1 MRNNTKKGFT
11 LVELL
16 VVIAILAIL
25 ATVSVVGYTSF
36 IEGSAVKVDADF
48 ATQLNHFLAAY
59 KVNNKVTINEDNI
72 DKVTADI
79 LDLAGVDEIEP
90 QAGQYGYHFYYDFKD
105 EQYKSLH
112 DDVAITGTKSP
123 VEQIAMH
130 VLGYEPAN
138 GTSYKVRPGNC
149 FTFNGQYY
157 LVDGVGDLA
166 DVVSGIVN
174 FNGTTTDLTN
184 LEKAAQETGYENLVN
199 FVRSTVF
206 VTKKGSLVLSTSGS
220 RSYVII
226 ADDVETIKG
235 EIVDVAGNKLPLSD
249 TTYLATTADGFS
261 MYVPETVTNIEG
273 NALNI
278 NTPADCT
285 ILYLPAGTDVAAVCE
300 AGFTNPNVIIMVGNV
315 RYKLANSSD
324 LVNTETNMTT
334 TLKVKSVVKDFDL
347 VINDTNND
355 NIDTYQQ
362 EGYKNNIGYV
372 AWNNGNFLLQVD
384 ASQVLST
391 DGTNKVSTYEMY
403 WELVTEGLGEY
414 IYISNGEDGNP
425 AGTVVFNDYD
435 KSGAVDS
442 ADYVKFLEHLNTLV
456 ADGKTYFTVKATSV
470 YSVTGEGDE
479 QIVEKVEDGDY
490 TNCPS
495 VTMDVRVLTITE
507 VGEVKIKDA
516 ANGWTSSNPVVLP
529 YTEIGQTFDIVAG
542 DLTYNWD
549 GEIFNVDLACSVEL
563 KYECLHKT
571 GECCMHVQCAELTA
585 ANILTHHNADCLEC
599 THKAG
604 VASTHTDD
612 CCGHEHDEDCCTHTH
627 SKYCS
632 NLKNAD
638 GTAHT
643 HTSAS
648 CCSGGHKN
656 ILGKDTACSG
666 YGTLD
671 NCNLNKCSAATN
683 GTCDHQNKNQHSE
696 SCCQHLKQIHDLY
709 CTNCNHEHVDHFNN
723 GGKTPC
729 CDSNHMSQ
737 GQCESAL
744 RNCCTHYQEIH
755 KAYCCEHLTSG
766 YEHNENC
773 LTCTHVHN
781 AAKCDKIS
789 CGYSELGTSIISGN
803 VITIP
808 ENTNLNQLSG
818 KLSVY
823 VEGKD
828 WGYVNL
834 TFVNFSES
842 SFKPSSS
849 LSTHQNV
856 YVGNDGGIK
865 VSDLFSFVGETF
877 NPDAGYKLVIFTRDV
892 DNNNYDNLNYGK
904 EAERHEFD
912 ITSVDQLIDLS
923 TVATSTVKP
932 YRAVMFM
939 NGTRI
944 TEDMILRV
952 ENAKNVH
959 TWEEFKALVSG
970 DTNALANSVVLFG
983 DIAIPA
989 DDAVDFFTLKDKAI
1003 YGNCFTFDVQNGRTV
1018 SDIICLEGASL
1029 LRDLKLTGALYKDFA
1044 LQKTDEWGSSVVR
1057 AEGTSS
1063 IINCYISNTR
1073 SPLYVGGTKVTV
1085 KDTVLYGG
1093 RFANIDHRG
1102 GELVF
1107 EGTVTLIQK
1116 PIEYQIVGDYVKGKV
1131 IGFGIATWFNDGAAK
1146 VVTLATD
1153 AKLIQYNFI
1162 SEELKNDL
1170 PKIAGMVSLTEPFD
1184 EAFNNPEYQSYIYK
1198 DGNTKYLNS
1207 GIVATDAYR
1216 IDYRVESPRG
1226 EKTEYKTGDILTLKL
1241 NPNNTTGIDANNTE
1255 KFTITFLPDHF
1266 KPQNFKADGNKLVVE
1281 GKDLYNG
1288 IKFELLQDVTLT
1300 SLPNV
1305 DLGNVELDLVAD
1317 WLVYSF
1323 RIDCPDNYKN
1333 LQTSSNIKYE
1343 GFIFD
1348 SEQDYKGIFG
1358 IAGQTFHNAGL
1369 HYGQIVMDVRTP
1381 VGYDDQ
1387 FEQYLT
1393 YVMDGAYDPDG
1404 ENAYDF
1410 VNGNLVIY
1418 GVTDVE

>member
-25 ATVSVVGYTSF
+25 ATVSVVGYTSY
-36 IEGSAVKVDADF
+36 IQGAAVRVDADM
-48 ATQLNHFLAAY
+48 AKQLNNFLAAY
-59 KVNNKVTINEDNI
+59 QVEHPEKITEDNI
-72 DKVTADI
+72 DEVVADLLELGGI
-79 LDLAGVDEIEP
+79 DALEP
-90 QAGQYGYHFYYDFKD
+90 QAANYGYHFYYDFKN
-105 EQYKSLH
+105 EEFVSIH
-112 DDVAITGTKSP
+112 DDQAIRGVAP
-123 VEQIAMH
+123 AVELAMN
-130 VLGYEPAN
+130 VFGYEPTN

-157 LVDGVGDLA
+157 LVDGTGDLA
-166 DVVSGIVN
+166 EVVSGIVN

-206 VTKKGSLVLSTSGS
+206 VTKDGSLVLSASGS

-226 ADDVETIKG
+226 ADDVETIKN
-235 EIVDVAGNKLPLSD
+235 EIVDVAGNKIPLSD

-261 MYVPETVTNIEG
+261 MYVPETVTYIEG

-285 ILYLPAGTDVAAVCE
+285 ILYLPAGTDVKTVCE

-347 VINDTNND
+347 IINDTNND

-403 WELVTEGLGEY
+403 WELVTEGLDEY

-425 AGTVVFNDYD
+425 AGTVVFRDYD
-435 KSGAVDS
+435 ESGAVDS
-442 ADYVKFLEHLNTLV
+442 ADYVKFLECLNTLV

-479 QIVEKVEDGDY
+479 QKVEKVEDGDY

-529 YTEIGQTFDIVAG
+529 YTEIGQTFEIVASG
-542 DLTYNWD
+542 LTYNWD

-571 GECCMHVQCAELTA
+571 DACYGNCPHVPGGSHLDGNGKTYTESECFKCPHKAG
-585 ANILTHHNADCLEC
+585 THDDTCC
-599 THKAG
+599 THKDNEVANSQETISVGKNEHLPDWKIKMYVKSYTCSMCPNAG
-604 VASTHTDD
+604 VDGHWCYKKVTGFEGIYQYGYINSKNYYTGELWEVNTECSLSCQKTSTSDKFMEHTTHNQYCCSHYLDNTVHTDACYTCIHTEHFSGCVD
-612 CCGHEHDEDCCTHTH
+612 C
-627 SKYCS
+627 KYS
-632 NLKNAD
+632 
-638 GTAHT
+638 T
-643 HTSAS
+643 
-648 CCSGGHKN
+648 
-656 ILGKDTACSG
+656 
-666 YGTLD
+666 
-671 NCNLNKCSAATN
+671 
-683 GTCDHQNKNQHSE
+683 
-696 SCCQHLKQIHDLY
+696 
-709 CTNCNHEHVDHFNN
+709 
-723 GGKTPC
+723 
-729 CDSNHMSQ
+729 
-737 GQCESAL
+737 
-744 RNCCTHYQEIH
+744 
-755 KAYCCEHLTSG
+755 
-766 YEHNENC
+766 
-773 LTCTHVHN
+773 
-781 AAKCDKIS
+781 
-789 CGYSELGTSIISGN
+789 LGTSIISGN

-865 VSDLFSFVGETF
+865 VSDLFEFVGETF

-923 TVATSTVKP
+923 TVATSALKP
-932 YRAVMFM
+932 YRAVLFM

-944 TEDMILRV
+944 TEDMILNVR
-952 ENAKNVH
+952 NAKNVH

-970 DTNALANSVVLFG
+970 DTNALTSSVVLFG
-983 DIAIPA
+983 DIAIPV
-989 DDAVDFFTLKDKAI
+989 DDAVNFFTLTDKAI
-1003 YGNCFTFDVQNGRTV
+1003 YGNCFTFDVKNGRNA
-1018 SDIICLEGASL
+1018 SDIIILEGASL
-1029 LRDLKLTGALYKDFA
+1029 IHDLKLTGALYKDFA
-1044 LQKTDEWGSSVVR
+1044 LQKTDEWGSSVVH
-1057 AEGTSS
+1057 ATDTAS

-1073 SPLYVGGTKVTV
+1073 SPLYVSGTKVTV
-1085 KDTVLYGG
+1085 EDTVLYGG

-1102 GELVF
+1102 GELVLN
-1107 EGTVTLIQK
+1107 GTVTLIQK
-1116 PIEYQIVGDYVKGKV
+1116 PIEYDQLIGKGHV

-1146 VVTLATD
+1146 VVTLETD
-1153 AKLIQYNFI
+1153 AKLLQYNFV
-1162 SEELKNDL
+1162 SEDMRNSL

-1184 EAFNNPEYQSYIYK
+1184 EAFNNPEYQSYLYK

-1216 IDYRVESPRG
+1216 IDYCVETPRAADS
-1226 EKTEYKTGDILTLKL
+1226 TEYKAGDILVLKFDGS
-1241 NPNNTTGIDANNTE
+1241 TKTEVGASNTE
-1255 KFTITFLPDHF
+1255 EFKITFLPDYF
-1266 KPQNFKADGNKLVVE
+1266 EPVDYETDGNLLTVK
-1281 GKDLYNG
+1281 GSDLYNG
-1288 IKFELLQDVTLT
+1288 VSFKVTKDITLQKLEFELGSLKFNEIQD
-1300 SLPNV
+1300 
-1305 DLGNVELDLVAD
+1305 
-1317 WLVYSF
+1317 WIVYSF

-1333 LQTSSNIKYE
+1333 LQTSNNIKYE

-1348 SEQDYKGIFG
+1348 SSQDYTSIFAL
-1358 IAGQTFHNAGL
+1358 AGSTFHNSGL
-1369 HYGQIVMDVRTP
+1369 HYGRIVMDIRTP
-1381 VGYDDQ
+1381 VGYEDQ

-1393 YVMDGAYDPDG
+1393 YVMNGAYDPDG